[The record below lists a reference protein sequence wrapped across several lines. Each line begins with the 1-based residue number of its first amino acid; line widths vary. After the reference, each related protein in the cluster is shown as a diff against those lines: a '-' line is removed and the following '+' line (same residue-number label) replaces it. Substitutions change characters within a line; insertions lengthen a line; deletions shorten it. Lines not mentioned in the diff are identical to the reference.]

1 MSLEPDSAGLLVAVP
16 ALVERLTVLLRNLP
30 EVRAISWGGSYASGT
45 ADSESDLDLYV
56 FVDRDIP
63 LKTREALVAE
73 CGGATRADLGMTH
86 WGPGDMWVHPGTGQ
100 VVDLIY
106 FQTGWMTEH
115 VEELLVEHKA
125 RLGYTTCFLH
135 TLQHA
140 RVLADAS
147 AWLSALRHRLSDYP
161 EGLRRNI
168 IAHNHQVLREALPS
182 YGNQLVKALRRADP
196 VSVNHRLA
204 GLLASYFDILFA
216 INRQNHPGEK
226 RLLHLARER
235 CTKLPLN
242 MEADVKA
249 LLASAAASEGQLE
262 TDLTRLLDRLDAL
275 LGVEQVEGR

>member
-1 MSLEPDSAGLLVAVP
+1 MSHEPDPAGLPVTVS
-16 ALVERLTVLLRNLP
+16 ALVERLTALLLNLP
-30 EVRAISWGGSYASGT
+30 EVRAVAWGGSHASGT
-45 ADSESDLDLYV
+45 ADCDSDLDLYV

-63 LKTREALVAE
+63 LRMREVLVAE
-73 CGGATRADLGMTH
+73 CGGAIRADLGMTH
-86 WGPGDMWVHPGTGQ
+86 WGPGDMWVHSGTEQ

-115 VEELLVEHKA
+115 VEELLVQHKV

-140 RVLADAS
+140 RVLADPS
-147 AWLSALRHRLSDYP
+147 GWLGTLRDRLSEYP

-168 IAHNHQVLREALPS
+168 IMHNHQVLRESLPS
-182 YGNQLVKALRRADP
+182 FGNQLAKALRRADS

-216 INRQNHPGEK
+216 FNRQIHPGEK
-226 RLLHLARER
+226 RILHFARER
-235 CTKLPLN
+235 CAKLPLN

-249 LLASAAASEGQLE
+249 VLAGAAACDGQLE
-262 TDLTRLLDRLDAL
+262 ADVTRLLDRLDAL
-275 LGVEQVEGR
+275 LDVSQVE